1 MEKFITA
8 TGKTIDLAIAAAL
21 EQLRM
26 DRDSVSVEVLDNPK
40 SGFLGIGAQ
49 PARVKVTY
57 EAPDEAPKPAL
68 SSASRSKPK
77 KPAEPKP
84 ADGAKVIAP
93 AAPKVIAPAA
103 PEAPRPAETRAAAP
117 KAPQQP
123 RQDRGGKNRGPKPE
137 RRDSK
142 PRQQQAEKPAAPAEP
157 KVYAPAEPGN
167 VRMLL
172 KGDSIDVWPM
182 RETTVGEM
190 KLSFCPVRHP
200 VETFAVCVECDGAR
214 LVYTGDTNTD
224 FALELFCDSAD
235 LLLADAGLPAEKH
248 TESSPH
254 LSAALCGKLARDTH
268 SRRLLLTHLNP
279 KFDASA
285 LLREAQEVFPA
296 AELAVCGESWY
307 I

>member
-1 MEKFITA
+1 MRLTVLGNNGPYPAPGGACSGYLVESDSGETKILLDCG
-8 TGKTIDLAIAAAL
+8 TGVLSRLTDRISLDELSAVVLSHLHYDHMSDMLPMHYAL
-21 EQLRM
+21 QF
-26 DRDSVSVEVLDNPK
+26 N
-40 SGFLGIGAQ
+40 
-49 PARVKVTY
+49 
-57 EAPDEAPKPAL
+57 
-68 SSASRSKPK
+68 
-77 KPAEPKP
+77 
-84 ADGAKVIAP
+84 
-93 AAPKVIAPAA
+93 
-103 PEAPRPAETRAAAP
+103 PRPRP
-117 KAPQQP
+117 LP
-123 RQDRGGKNRGPKPE
+123 
-137 RRDSK
+137 
-142 PRQQQAEKPAAPAEP
+142 
-157 KVYAPAEPGN
+157 VYAPAEPGN

-200 VETFAVCVECDGAR
+200 VEAFAVCVECDG
-214 LVYTGDTNTD
+214 
-224 FALELFCDSAD
+224 AD